1 MGRGECPR
9 ARDRRKIP
17 RLDLGRA
24 RHRAAQA
31 RSPAARQRSGRA
43 RSYARPQAHARPA
56 RHPQSGQ
63 APVTPAPLSGSDPRA
78 YPDRPFLAVSAVVE
92 RDGRI
97 LVVRRARPPVQDR
110 YTLPG
115 GVVEAGETL
124 LEAVRREVEEETA
137 VVIEPIDIAAYR
149 EGIAHHHE
157 NRPRRHFVIIV
168 FAARWRGNEAKPNEE
183 IAEVLWIEPDALR
196 ALPTTDGLAEIVAK

>member
-1 MGRGECPR
+1 MKAE
-9 ARDRRKIP
+9 
-17 RLDLGRA
+17 
-24 RHRAAQA
+24 HR
-31 RSPAARQRSGRA
+31 
-43 RSYARPQAHARPA
+43 
-56 RHPQSGQ
+56 
-63 APVTPAPLSGSDPRA
+63 SGSDPRA

-97 LVVRRARPPVQDR
+97 LVVRRARPPAQDR

-149 EGIAHHHE
+149 EVIARDDE

-168 FAARWRGNEAKPNEE
+168 FAARWRANEATPNED
-183 IAEVLWIEPDALR
+183 IAEALWIKPDALQ
-196 ALPTTDGLAEIVAK
+196 ALPTTDGLAAIVAKALERLQA